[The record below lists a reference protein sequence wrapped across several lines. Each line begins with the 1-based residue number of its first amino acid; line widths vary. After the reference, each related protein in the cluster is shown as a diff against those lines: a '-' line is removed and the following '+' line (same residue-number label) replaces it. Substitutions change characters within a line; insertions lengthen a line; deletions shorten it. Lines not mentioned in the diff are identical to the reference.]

1 MSFILPRV
9 GAVIVEDVEF
19 FTGDE
24 LAPVDAGLYGP
35 QPPENPDLL
44 HVTHH
49 GGDVQSLQLRVHC
62 VQPSHQM
69 LQEKFECLGQADKF
83 PTLHVEGGYL
93 FPTVGDDFAHIVV
106 GVARHRGRATIS
118 CRPIWTLLKRRV
130 LMIRCCLKGPS
141 SD

>member
-1 MSFILPRV
+1 MCMSFISPGV

-19 FTGDE
+19 FTRDE

-49 GGDVQSLQLRVHC
+49 GSDVQSLQLRVHC

-69 LQEKFECLGQADKF
+69 FQEKFECLRQADKF
-83 PTLHVEGGYL
+83 PTLHVEGGHL

-118 CRPIWTLLKRRV
+118 CRPMDTTQKAV
-130 LMIRCCLKGPS
+130 LMIRCC
-141 SD
+141 